1 MQRESYWDYMGRRM
15 HEERNYMYGKVS
27 LTSVEEELFKRVEE
41 LERMVKLIH
50 HGKGIS
56 IGYDPFI
63 SADPK
68 QLELDV

>member
-27 LTSVEEELFKRVEE
+27 LTNIERELLSRVEE
-41 LERMVKLIH
+41 LERKVSLL
-50 HGKGIS
+50 GG
-56 IGYDPFI
+56 
-63 SADPK
+63 DPK

>member
-1 MQRESYWDYMGRRM
+1 MEKREPYWDYMGRRM
-15 HEERNYMYGKVS
+15 REDRERIS
-27 LTSVEEELFKRVEE
+27 LTSVERELFKRVEE

-50 HGKGIS
+50 YGKGIS

-63 SADPK
+63 STDPN

>member
-27 LTSVEEELFKRVEE
+27 LTNIERELLSRVEE
-41 LERMVKLIH
+41 LEHKVSLLD
-50 HGKGIS
+50 G
-56 IGYDPFI
+56 
-63 SADPK
+63 DPK